1 MNSIEFKH
9 QRNIHYRIQISKE
22 HILHYRIQTSKEY
35 TLLWCLGSIDSTVT
49 CIVHDHQQWWI
60 ITSQSVLQ
68 ASIHTSTILNSSI
81 PHVQNHNVIN
91 TNNIIRTFM
100 VHMMHKLRAKVQ
112 IDTYSVIVVGHVH
125 QLLGC
130 VAVWASWLAVTVFC
144 SPPPMPIGF
153 ISAALTI
160 NLTLAEMSFSEQLST
175 QLPSSLVSCLS
186 DAAPIHELKHRSA
199 SSLFTIPNCR
209 RFCNMNSS
217 SSLAASARLENAII

>member
-1 MNSIEFKH
+1 MCK
-9 QRNIHYRIQISKE
+9 
-22 HILHYRIQTSKEY
+22 
-35 TLLWCLGSIDSTVT
+35 
-49 CIVHDHQQWWI
+49 I
-60 ITSQSVLQ
+60 IM
-68 ASIHTSTILNSSI
+68 SSI
-81 PHVQNHNVIN
+81 P
-91 TNNIIRTFM
+91 T
-100 VHMMHKLRAKVQ
+100 LLELLWY
-112 IDTYSVIVVGHVH
+112 TYDAQVESKGANRHSVIVVGHVH
-125 QLLGC
+125 QLLGR
-130 VAVWASWLAVTVFC
+130 VVVWASWLAVTVFC